1 MVIYFV
7 NSVFSPNTGKYGNLL
22 RKFRIQSKYRKIRTR
37 KNSVFGHFSR
47 SDNVNILIKSVASK
61 NKNNYYYNIFFK
73 KGCIKINPTQNI
85 FR

>member
-1 MVIYFV
+1 MSKYK
-7 NSVFSPNTGKYGNLL
+7 VFSFIRTEYGNLL

-73 KGCIKINPTQNI
+73 KGLYKIKSNTKY
-85 FR
+85 F